1 MANGILEVELN
12 SDKLNRWLT
21 LTANV
26 GVLVGLVVLIFE
38 VQQNRHLV
46 RAELGSGAT
55 TIMRELQQ
63 ELANNP
69 EISAIVAKASL
80 GQEPLTDSELIRL
93 DAHYE
98 ASIQFL
104 HRERYLVRLG
114 IFEDDPAV
122 MAGVWARM
130 YLNNPA
136 AIHWWETKKPSLT
149 PDAIEL
155 VENALASEISQAEA
169 TQLRRLR
176 ERLNAAQ

>member
-1 MANGILEVELN
+1 MANGNSEVELN

-98 ASIQFL
+98 ARQSWLEIEDTVSGSSIKMPNVPFRIL
-104 HRERYLVRLG
+104 GSEGRVRFPGLPLG
-114 IFEDDPAV
+114 
-122 MAGVWARM
+122 
-130 YLNNPA
+130 A
-136 AIHWWETKKPSLT
+136 ANEVIYQDLLGYTQEQ
-149 PDAIEL
+149 IEK
-155 VENALASEISQAEA
+155 
-169 TQLRRLR
+169 LR
-176 ERLNAAQ
+176 ETGAI